1 MTPVVRP
8 VTRRDIPVFAR
19 TLADAFFDD
28 PVMMW
33 MWPDDER
40 RRRGL
45 PRMFAAEAQHHLLS
59 HGGLELAEEPDG
71 SAGGATMWAPPG
83 RWKATG
89 WRSVLVTAGM
99 IRALGRRARVGA
111 EVGGALDEAHP
122 AEPHWYLSAIGTGNA
137 ARGGGFG
144 KALLRSRLDRC
155 DADGMPAYLE
165 SSKEKNIS
173 YYERFGFRV
182 TGEIAVPNGGPTLW
196 KMWRE
201 PVTR

>member
-1 MTPVVRP
+1 
-8 VTRRDIPVFAR
+8 
-19 TLADAFFDD
+19 
-28 PVMMW
+28 
-33 MWPDDER
+33 
-40 RRRGL
+40 
-45 PRMFAAEAQHHLLS
+45 MFAAEARHHLLA
-59 HGGLELAEEPDG
+59 HGGLEIAEGPDG
-71 SAGGATMWAPPG
+71 ATGGATMWAPPG
-83 RWKATG
+83 RWKVTG

-99 IRALGRRARVGA
+99 IHALGGRARVGA
-111 EVGGALDEAHP
+111 EVNGALEDAHP

-137 ARGGGFG
+137 TRGGGFG

-155 DADGMPAYLE
+155 DAEGVPAYLE

-196 KMWRE
+196 KMWRA